1 MVWPG
6 VTLAYKS
13 YHFRRDALFYVEL
26 TNGLPELLLI
36 TLLVLITTVADREAA
51 VFLRRQLQPF
61 PFANLVQVSDEHV
74 GGIAFLAAR
83 NRKVDLPKIL
93 HAGGVMNGLPDRR
106 H

>member
-13 YHFRRDALFYVEL
+13 YHFRRDALFSVEL

-61 PFANLVQVSDEHV
+61 PFANLIQVSDEHRSE
-74 GGIAFLAAR
+74 LR
-83 NRKVDLPKIL
+83 SLPPAIEKWTCQRSCTP
-93 HAGGVMNGLPDRR
+93 GVS
-106 H
+106 